1 MCISGILVECC
12 VNEEIKRMRKEVIF
26 NKWLQEVSKYP
37 NVNYFRHSGATM
49 SLMATIA
56 SLNGDFNF
64 GVTDYIK
71 IAQQHQASKNHSESS
86 LRNFLMQAIKDGHFV
101 ALDNPLKKTRK
112 TLVLSDTLKKEY
124 RNWLNSLSKKFAA

>member
-1 MCISGILVECC
+1 
-12 VNEEIKRMRKEVIF
+12 
-26 NKWLQEVSKYP
+26 
-37 NVNYFRHSGATM
+37 M
-49 SLMATIA
+49 SLMAAIA

-86 LRNFLMQAIKDGHFV
+86 LRNFLMQAIKDDHFV
-101 ALDNPLKKTRK
+101 VLDNPLKKTRK

-124 RNWLNSLSKKFAA
+124 RNWLNSLSKKFAAWHAAAVKNYDVGRAEDCVKMEHSTRSPGDINV

>member
-1 MCISGILVECC
+1 MNIVPARIVSV
-12 VNEEIKRMRKEVIF
+12 MRKEVIF
-26 NKWLQEVSKYP
+26 NEWLQEVSKYP

-56 SLNGDFNF
+56 SFNGDFNY

-101 ALDNPLKKTRK
+101 TLDNPLKKTRK

-124 RNWLNSLSKKFAA
+124 RNWLSSLSKKFST

>member
-1 MCISGILVECC
+1 
-12 VNEEIKRMRKEVIF
+12 MRKEVIF
-26 NKWLQEVSKYP
+26 NEWLHEVSKYP

-49 SLMATIA
+49 SLMVTIA

-71 IAQQHQASKNHSESS
+71 IAQQHQTSKNHSESS
-86 LRNFLMQAIKDGHFV
+86 LRNFLMQAIKNGHFV
-101 ALDNPLKKTRK
+101 AIDNPLKKTRK